1 MNRIENGI
9 LVIGISG
16 VSNGGKTT
24 LVSLLKK
31 LFKQNVLCYCVGQDT
46 YFKDESDVESDEAT
60 GLLRWDELCSF
71 KMDEMCDEVNSILEH
86 LRASCSGAKN
96 EIKAILLVEGI
107 LIFHEPN
114 LNCLFNKRYFLTLP
128 YDEAKSRRSKRVYV
142 PADVANTFDSQVW
155 PLYLKHRDILQERH
169 EDLLE
174 IDATCN
180 LSDVLNVI
188 KEDIRSSFWPK
199 QTWPFA

>member
-1 MNRIENGI
+1 M
-9 LVIGISG
+9 
-16 VSNGGKTT
+16 
-24 LVSLLKK
+24 
-31 LFKQNVLCYCVGQDT
+31 
-46 YFKDESDVESDEAT
+46 
-60 GLLRWDELCSF
+60 
-71 KMDEMCDEVNSILEH
+71 
-86 LRASCSGAKN
+86 
-96 EIKAILLVEGI
+96 
-107 LIFHEPN
+107 
-114 LNCLFNKRYFLTLP
+114 
-128 YDEAKSRRSKRVYV
+128 YV

-180 LSDVLNVI
+180 LSDVLNII